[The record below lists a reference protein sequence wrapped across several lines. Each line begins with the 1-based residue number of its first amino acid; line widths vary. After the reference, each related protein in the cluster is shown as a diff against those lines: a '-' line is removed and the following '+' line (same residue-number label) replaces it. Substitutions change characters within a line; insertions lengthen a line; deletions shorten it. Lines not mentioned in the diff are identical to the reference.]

1 MRHHVAAAG
10 LLVGLL
16 LVWFHPLLG
25 GDQLSQAHALY
36 VNVPW
41 ASEAPAGIADA
52 ARSGEGDSALQYEPI
67 STVARNSVRNGHL
80 PLLDPSIYA
89 GAPLLG
95 DMQSALAFP
104 LQWLILP
111 LGVSK
116 AWGWIALLRLLIAGL
131 GAYALARRLGG
142 AWGGAMLAGLAYM
155 LCAPNIAWAQWPL
168 GTEFALFPW
177 LLLATDRVRVRPGAG
192 SIAALGAVVGLSV
205 LGGHP
210 ETALWSSV
218 FAALYL
224 LVRMLGE
231 RRPLARPVAA
241 FAAAHALG
249 LLAGGVALL
258 TFLQAYADSITRSV
272 HDLFARAHLPLSA
285 GITYL
290 LPEAFGDG
298 KPFYDGP
305 YLSYQLAAGYV
316 GILVLL
322 LAGVLVVR
330 RAREPLVWALVA
342 VAALAFAVVFAIP
355 PVSWIV
361 RAVPPFSHGNNL
373 RLLYAIALV
382 LAVAAGLGVDG
393 LLRRPLPLRRLAL
406 GAGAAL
412 GAAVI
417 YVLVVGATGDL
428 TASSSTE
435 ARGLVSLAV
444 SFVLSVAVVW
454 AAGRTRSG
462 RVVAAM
468 LLLVVLELA
477 YLQDWNVFLPPD
489 QATPPQPPSIDFLRS
504 RPHPFRLSG
513 LWTALGPPESLPAS
527 TAGSYGL
534 ESIQGYDFPL
544 SERWSNLS
552 FFVFGERGLARELP
566 TKTAPVPGG
575 PALRA
580 LRMVNVRYYLAA
592 PGSRPP
598 SRALRRV
605 YGGRDATVF
614 ADPDALP
621 RAYVVA
627 RAVAASD
634 AAALEALRRGALD
647 PRRVA
652 FVPPGTPTPPARGD
666 RYAAARARQLD
677 PQRWRVTLPPGHGG
691 WLVFAASW
699 SPLWEA
705 AVDGRA
711 VDTHPTDYALVGL
724 PVPAGA
730 RTVEL
735 HYAAAAAT
743 WGLASSIAG
752 WLTIAILALLGR
764 HRSRKRA

>member
-1 MRHHVAAAG
+1 
-10 LLVGLL
+10 
-16 LVWFHPLLG
+16 
-25 GDQLSQAHALY
+25 
-36 VNVPW
+36 
-41 ASEAPAGIADA
+41 
-52 ARSGEGDSALQYEPI
+52 
-67 STVARNSVRNGHL
+67 
-80 PLLDPSIYA
+80 
-89 GAPLLG
+89 
-95 DMQSALAFP
+95 
-104 LQWLILP
+104 
-111 LGVSK
+111 
-116 AWGWIALLRLLIAGL
+116 
-131 GAYALARRLGG
+131 
-142 AWGGAMLAGLAYM
+142 
-155 LCAPNIAWAQWPL
+155 
-168 GTEFALFPW
+168 
-177 LLLATDRVRVRPGAG
+177 
-192 SIAALGAVVGLSV
+192 
-205 LGGHP
+205 
-210 ETALWSSV
+210 
-218 FAALYL
+218 
-224 LVRMLGE
+224 
-231 RRPLARPVAA
+231 
-241 FAAAHALG
+241 
-249 LLAGGVALL
+249 
-258 TFLQAYADSITRSV
+258 
-272 HDLFARAHLPLSA
+272 
-285 GITYL
+285 
-290 LPEAFGDG
+290 
-298 KPFYDGP
+298 
-305 YLSYQLAAGYV
+305 
-316 GILVLL
+316 
-322 LAGVLVVR
+322 VLVV
-330 RAREPLVWALVA
+330 W
-342 VAALAFAVVFAIP
+342 
-355 PVSWIV
+355 
-361 RAVPPFSHGNNL
+361 
-373 RLLYAIALV
+373 
-382 LAVAAGLGVDG
+382 
-393 LLRRPLPLRRLAL
+393 
-406 GAGAAL
+406 
-412 GAAVI
+412 
-417 YVLVVGATGDL
+417 ATGDL

-454 AAGRTRSG
+454 AAGRTRPG
-462 RVVAAM
+462 RVVAAT

-489 QATPPQPPSIDFLRS
+489 QATPPQPPSIAFLRS

-527 TAGSYGL
+527 TAGFYGL

-552 FFVFGERGLARELP
+552 FFVFGEHGLARELP

-598 SRALRRV
+598 SPMLRRV

-621 RAYVVA
+621 RAYVVP
-627 RAVAASD
+627 RAVAMSD
-634 AAALEALRRGALD
+634 AAALKAVRRGALD

-735 HYAAAAAT
+735 NYAAAAAA
-743 WGLASSIAG
+743 WGLAASIAG
-752 WLTIAILALLGR
+752 WLAIAILAVLGR
-764 HRSRKRA
+764 RRSRKRA